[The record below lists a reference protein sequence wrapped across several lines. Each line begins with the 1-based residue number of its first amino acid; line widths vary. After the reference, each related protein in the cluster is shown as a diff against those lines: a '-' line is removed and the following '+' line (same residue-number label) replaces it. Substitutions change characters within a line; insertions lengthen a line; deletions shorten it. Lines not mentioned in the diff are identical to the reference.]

1 MRKEYTM
8 LQVVRI
14 IKATQDELDSLYKK
28 YIDPEANL
36 RSLVSLYNKNSGLTI
51 NGANSLDVSQEIR
64 DIDAQIMKAINKL
77 KIFSAIKE
85 EVNSTKTTT
94 VGDDDTPYT
103 ISYLLMLSSPK
114 VKKYHLD
121 YLNKLEKD
129 YNDARK
135 AQAHVTRNVM
145 SDEKVTAYVNAK
157 MNSLHIASDPDKA
170 TYGAFAR
177 EYRDANQMDLLD
189 PLEIFSTITEKKQK
203 ALAFYDS
210 IGLAISIFNA
220 TTKIWIEMPN
230 DFNPKASWGY
240 VE

>member
-1 MRKEYTM
+1 
-8 LQVVRI
+8 
-14 IKATQDELDSLYKK
+14 
-28 YIDPEANL
+28 
-36 RSLVSLYNKNSGLTI
+36 
-51 NGANSLDVSQEIR
+51 
-64 DIDAQIMKAINKL
+64 
-77 KIFSAIKE
+77 
-85 EVNSTKTTT
+85 
-94 VGDDDTPYT
+94 
-103 ISYLLMLSSPK
+103 
-114 VKKYHLD
+114 
-121 YLNKLEKD
+121 
-129 YNDARK
+129 
-135 AQAHVTRNVM
+135 M

-157 MNSLHIASDPDKA
+157 MNSLHITSDPDKA